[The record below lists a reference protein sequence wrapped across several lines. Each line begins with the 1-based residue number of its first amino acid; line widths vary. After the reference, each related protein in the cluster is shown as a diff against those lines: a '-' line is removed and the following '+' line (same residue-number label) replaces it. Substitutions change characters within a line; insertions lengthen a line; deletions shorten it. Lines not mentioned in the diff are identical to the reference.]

1 MLIKWRI
8 YKNVTKIT
16 EKKHKH
22 TLYLNTRM
30 KEFELVVKSSERETF
45 LSKNYSKYVN
55 TPGNILEL
63 IRIHIIE
70 SP

>member
-30 KEFELVVKSSERETF
+30 KEYELVVNQVKETF